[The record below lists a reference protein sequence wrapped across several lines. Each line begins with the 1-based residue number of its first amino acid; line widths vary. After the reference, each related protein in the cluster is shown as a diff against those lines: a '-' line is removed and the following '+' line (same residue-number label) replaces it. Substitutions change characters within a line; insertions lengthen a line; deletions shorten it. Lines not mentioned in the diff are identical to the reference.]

1 MKRETGQDAKF
12 QRADDVAVYKS
23 YGRDK
28 RSL

>member
-1 MKRETGQDAKF
+1 MKRDTGQDAKF

-28 RSL
+28 

>member
-1 MKRETGQDAKF
+1 LVMKRDTGQDAKF

-28 RSL
+28 